1 MSVTVLL
8 SDFSNQ
14 PFLGSACE
22 NRQFYR
28 RQQPLSYERSPEGDH
43 DTKGQGN
50 KEFAK
55 WLRDWVAAIQ
65 QNRASAKDPAPDKTP
80 RTDAHEHSDGAHDL
94 RSA

>member
-1 MSVTVLL
+1 MTWDLSGFVRHAPLIDRGAMSVTVLL

-43 DTKGQGN
+43 DTKGQG
-50 KEFAK
+50 KQG
-55 WLRDWVAAIQ
+55 IC
-65 QNRASAKDPAPDKTP
+65 
-80 RTDAHEHSDGAHDL
+80 
-94 RSA
+94 

>member
-1 MSVTVLL
+1 MSVHPKETMTPKVK
-8 SDFSNQ
+8 
-14 PFLGSACE
+14 E
-22 NRQFYR
+22 
-28 RQQPLSYERSPEGDH
+28 
-43 DTKGQGN
+43 N

-55 WLRDWVAAIQ
+55 WLRDWIAAIQ